1 MMLCFYSSCEC
12 KDRQKVRTSQEIS
25 YFLYVFGWPLW
36 VSNVFASS
44 KMAGNASICIFSA
57 FYCKNSRNCDKS
69 CSTNRLKLK
78 IRLKVQLVQKNINNC
93 EYQKITITK
102 QIKNRLTR
110 TKSHFG
116 DLVKAPPTLKS
127 SCFFHIK
134 LF

>member
-1 MMLCFYSSCEC
+1 MTQY
-12 KDRQKVRTSQEIS
+12 RTHITDGILEKRRILLAVMPAG
-25 YFLYVFGWPLW
+25 FCVLW
-36 VSNVFASS
+36 YRNKSI
-44 KMAGNASICIFSA
+44 KRKCSICIFSA
-57 FYCKNSRNCDKS
+57 FFSKNSRNCDKS

>member
-1 MMLCFYSSCEC
+1 MHILRVLLQKQSQL
-12 KDRQKVRTSQEIS
+12 RQKLQYE
-25 YFLYVFGWPLW
+25 
-36 VSNVFASS
+36 SS
-44 KMAGNASICIFSA
+44 KV
-57 FYCKNSRNCDKS
+57 KNTFKS
-69 CSTNRLKLK
+69 S
-78 IRLKVQLVQKNINNC
+78 VSSKNINNC

-116 DLVKAPPTLKS
+116 DLAKAPPTLKS